1 MMRWESVQSYS
12 IVKKCQRW
20 ALELVAKLEVAAIKA
35 LGERPL
41 HQREQICSLGS
52 SHLGQRLLENY
63 SRLRKQGSSLAQ
75 PVLS

>member
-1 MMRWESVQSYS
+1 MRWESVQSYS
-12 IVKKCQRW
+12 IVKRCQRW
-20 ALELVAKLEVAAIKA
+20 ALELLAELEVAAIKV

-41 HQREQICSLGS
+41 HQRAQICLLGS

-63 SRLRKQGSSLAQ
+63 SRLRKQGISLAQ